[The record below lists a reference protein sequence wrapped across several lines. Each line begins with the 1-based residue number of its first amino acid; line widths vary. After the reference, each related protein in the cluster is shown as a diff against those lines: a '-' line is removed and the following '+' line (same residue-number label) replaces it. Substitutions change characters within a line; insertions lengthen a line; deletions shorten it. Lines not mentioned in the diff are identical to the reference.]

1 MIKTG
6 LFKRGSNIQPKIERT
21 KKGELIYVFAD
32 GSWKYYW
39 EWIATAP
46 QDQFNLLE
54 RLNLIEKQNQHAN
67 NNNTTGL
74 QGH

>member
-6 LFKRGSNIQPKIERT
+6 LFKRGSNIHPKIERT

-32 GSWKYYW
+32 GSWQYYW

-46 QDQFNLLE
+46 KDQFNL
-54 RLNLIEKQNQHAN
+54 IEQHNQQQQHAN
-67 NNNTTGL
+67 NNNTEGL
-74 QGH
+74 QGY

>member
-6 LFKRGSNIQPKIERT
+6 LFKRGSNLHPKIERT

-46 QDQFNLLE
+46 TGSTQPN
-54 RLNLIEKQNQHAN
+54 RK
-67 NNNTTGL
+67 NTTTTCE
-74 QGH
+74 QK

>member
-6 LFKRGSNIQPKIERT
+6 LFRRGSNLHPKIERT

-46 QDQFNLLE
+46 QDQ
-54 RLNLIEKQNQHAN
+54 LNLIERTQPQQHESFQRD
-67 NNNTTGL
+67 
-74 QGH
+74 QGSTESYW

>member
-6 LFKRGSNIQPKIERT
+6 LFRRGSNIQPKIERT

-46 QDQFNLLE
+46 KDQFNLIE
-54 RLNLIEKQNQHAN
+54 RTDKHAN

>member
-6 LFKRGSNIQPKIERT
+6 LFTNRRSNVQPKIERT

-46 QDQFNLLE
+46 KDQFNL
-54 RLNLIEKQNQHAN
+54 IEQHNQQHESFQRD
-67 NNNTTGL
+67 
-74 QGH
+74 QGSTEAY

>member
-6 LFKRGSNIQPKIERT
+6 LFTNRRANLHPKIERT

-46 QDQFNLLE
+46 QDQ
-54 RLNLIEKQNQHAN
+54 LNLIERTQPQHAN
-67 NNNTTGL
+67 RNNTEGL

>member
-6 LFKRGSNIQPKIERT
+6 LFNRRSHIQPKIERT

-54 RLNLIEKQNQHAN
+54 QTNQQQQHNAN

-74 QGH
+74 QGS

>member
-6 LFKRGSNIQPKIERT
+6 LFTKRGSNIHPKIERT

-46 QDQFNLLE
+46 QDQFNL
-54 RLNLIEKQNQHAN
+54 IEQHNQQQHNAN
-67 NNNTTGL
+67 NNNTKGL

>member
-6 LFKRGSNIQPKIERT
+6 LFKRGSNIHPKIERT

-32 GSWKYYW
+32 GSWKYHW

-46 QDQFNLLE
+46 QDQFNL
-54 RLNLIEKQNQHAN
+54 IEQHNQQNEAF
-67 NNNTTGL
+67 
-74 QGH
+74 QGDQGSTESSR